1 MPRPRTLLL
10 LALTLTTSCTAWIE
24 HEDVLVT
31 SDPMGARI
39 LVDGVDTGH
48 TTPRVLQIGGNFG
61 TDHVVRLEKPGY
73 RPAERVLHQVT
84 EGYTSK
90 WIDGAY
96 EVSMAP
102 LPLFWTIADFAMPF
116 GIRGALLPRELC
128 VVLQPSDAPLLG
140 FELLAAQREA
150 EANGAG
156 DRDPGQ

>member
-1 MPRPRTLLL
+1 MSLPRTLLL

-96 EVSMAP
+96 EVVMVP
-102 LPLFWTIADFAMPF
+102 LPFFWSPGDMFFPF
-116 GIRGALLPRELC
+116 GVRGALVPGELH
-128 VVLQPSDAPLLG
+128 VRLQRDNEPLLG
-140 FELLAAQREA
+140 FDLLAAQREQQG
-150 EANGAG
+150 E
-156 DRDPGQ
+156 GQ